1 MTETTHFLSQEST
14 YVRQEVQ
21 NSNIVYLTRKCGLI
35 VVGLLEHVTV
45 KRTSLSGLQSMSNN
59 STTKQE

>member
-1 MTETTHFLSQEST
+1 MWFYMTETTHFLSPEST

-35 VVGLLEHVTV
+35 VVGLLEHVT
-45 KRTSLSGLQSMSNN
+45 LN
-59 STTKQE
+59 S